1 MRRAKGDN
9 LIAMRVQ
16 RGNKSFCLGD
26 VATLKH
32 PVTWLTKLSLED
44 VTPQRLRKGIQTAG
58 KA

>member
-1 MRRAKGDN
+1 MRGAKEDN
-9 LIAMRVQ
+9 LIAVRVQ

-32 PVTWLTKLSLED
+32 PVTWLTKLSLEN
-44 VTPQRLRKGIQTAG
+44 VTPQRSRKGIQTAG